1 MTLEEKQ
8 LIAFEGFLRRT
19 AEINAPFMLKGSLLT
34 RQYFDNPNMRIAQD
48 LDFVYLEVLDEV
60 EVSKNVFS
68 DWTTKVTE
76 TTLFDKLTFDSFQ
89 KNAFWRSIDYAM
101 SEDFPTV
108 NTDLIC
114 HLEGEEID
122 LDLDISFNLDID
134 FPPEP
139 LIYRPLFGEPFLLK
153 YTCPYAL
160 QVSWK
165 LHQTI
170 VRPRLKDIFDL
181 ILLLKHEKFN
191 AEERLKILSALKKE
205 CDKDKIKVDLL
216 FPYLEK
222 PKYVTELTYEK
233 YESMIVELSF
243 WEKLS
248 GKSPI
253 EILTNKIEKTVQ
265 TPDLENLFYSIS
277 SYKYFTSKAYFKYN
291 SIEEIIEDFRIS
303 LLNAGFTKEFILEN
317 I

>member
-1 MTLEEKQ
+1 MTFKEKQ
-8 LIAFEGFLRRT
+8 LIAFEGFLRRA
-19 AEINAPFMLKGSLLT
+19 AEIDAPFMLKGSLLT
-34 RQYFDNPNMRIAQD
+34 RQYFDIPTKRIAQD
-48 LDFVYLEVLDEV
+48 LDFVYLEFLDES
-60 EVSKNVFS
+60 EIAKSIFS
-68 DWTTKVTE
+68 NWATNVTE
-76 TTLFDKLTFDSFQ
+76 TTLFDDLTFDSFQ

-114 HLEGEEID
+114 HLAGEEID
-122 LDLDISFNLDID
+122 IDLDISFNLDID
-134 FPPEP
+134 FSPEP
-139 LIYRPLFGEPFLLK
+139 LMYRHLIGDAFLLK

-191 AEERLKILSALKKE
+191 ATERLKILSALKKE
-205 CDKDKIKVDLL
+205 CDRDEIKIDLL

-222 PKYVTELTYEK
+222 PKYVTEVSYEK
-233 YESMIVELSF
+233 YDVAINLSF
-243 WEKLS
+243 WDKLL

-253 EILTNKIEKTVQ
+253 ETRTKRIEIKVQ
-265 TPDLENLFYSIS
+265 KPDLENLFYSID
-277 SYKYFTSKAYFKYN
+277 SYKHFTTVAYFKYT
-291 SIEEIIEDFRIS
+291 SIEAIIEDFRIA
-303 LLNAGFTKEFILEN
+303 LLEAGFTKEFILQN

>member
-165 LHQTI
+165 
-170 VRPRLKDIFDL
+170 
-181 ILLLKHEKFN
+181 
-191 AEERLKILSALKKE
+191 
-205 CDKDKIKVDLL
+205 
-216 FPYLEK
+216 
-222 PKYVTELTYEK
+222 
-233 YESMIVELSF
+233 
-243 WEKLS
+243 
-248 GKSPI
+248 
-253 EILTNKIEKTVQ
+253 
-265 TPDLENLFYSIS
+265 
-277 SYKYFTSKAYFKYN
+277 
-291 SIEEIIEDFRIS
+291 
-303 LLNAGFTKEFILEN
+303 
-317 I
+317 